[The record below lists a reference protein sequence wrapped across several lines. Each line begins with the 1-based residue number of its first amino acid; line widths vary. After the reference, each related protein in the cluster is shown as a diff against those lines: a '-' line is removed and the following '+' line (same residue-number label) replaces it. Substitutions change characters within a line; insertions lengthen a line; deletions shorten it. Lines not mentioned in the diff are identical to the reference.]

1 MSMSCWPAH
10 GIDASAAAMICAGVP
25 VGLPGNGA
33 RHAAPRIA
41 FAQVCCAAS
50 HSSARSAPRRISR
63 LFSSTMSGSWSHDV
77 ISTLVPVIRLTPSVL
92 TACEAMT

>member
-1 MSMSCWPAH
+1 MSLSPAH
-10 GIDASAAAMICAGVP
+10 GRDASAAAMICAGVP
-25 VGLPGNGA
+25 VLVPGSGA
-33 RHAAPRIA
+33 RQAAARIA

-77 ISTLVPVIRLTPSVL
+77 ISTLVPVIRLTPIVL
-92 TACEAMT
+92 TAWDAMT